1 MVARGITLSGKEAA
15 SQAAPDEEAAA
26 LLFGLARAQ
35 SATFEGHQLVE
46 AFATLSRA
54 FGYYAEAENV
64 SLAVAAAEF
73 PIAPPPYQ
81 IPGVAQLMAR
91 ALTLVPADSHE
102 AGRLLSRYG
111 VVLGAAEGDYEGA
124 EQALGR
130 AIAIARRE
138 GGLPLESQTLAYAAM
153 VSRDTSTGKRA

>member
-1 MVARGITLSGKEAA
+1 MVAWGITLSGKEAA

-138 GGLPLESQTLAYAAM
+138 GGWLWSRRPWPMPLW
-153 VSRDTSTGKRA
+153 